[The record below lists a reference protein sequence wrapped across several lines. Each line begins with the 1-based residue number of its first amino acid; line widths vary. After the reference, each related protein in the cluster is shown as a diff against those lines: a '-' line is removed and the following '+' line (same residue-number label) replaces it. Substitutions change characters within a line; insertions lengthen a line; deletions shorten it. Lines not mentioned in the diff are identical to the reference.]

1 MGIEVKGYK
10 LGGGSLLATI
20 YVQLGRQP
28 IAVQRKAKIAE
39 GGRVTD
45 EFLYET
51 IYVATAH
58 GSKDGAEDKTHICV
72 VRQGGIHSPVPITE
86 NVYEFCYKDLKAEL
100 AKEGYTEITDVQ

>member
-10 LGGGSLLATI
+10 LGGGTILADI

-28 IAVQRKAKIAE
+28 IAIQRKAKLAE
-39 GGRVTD
+39 AGGGFVH
-45 EFLYET
+45 EM

-58 GSKDGAEDKTHICV
+58 GSRGEKQDEKHICI
-72 VRQGGIHSPVPITE
+72 VRQGGIQSDGVVPFTG
-86 NVYEFCYKDLKAEL
+86 NVYELCYNDLKAEL